1 MGLSLHCMGNL
12 SPIKLPLENFDLLH
26 IKSLGLRSL
35 LTGQLTGVLTVEMH
49 DYPSPLQKILV
60 VHLLSSAWNALLFW
74 FSVYLL
80 LLKPKAVAKN
90 RVRAPT
96 FKS

>member
-12 SPIKLPLENFDLLH
+12 SPIKLPLENFDLFH

-35 LTGQLTGVLTVEMH
+35 LTGQLTGVLTLEMH

-60 VHLLSSAWNALLFW
+60 VHLLSAKSKPCLPSSYPAGLHLSASWSTAGPESWHF
-74 FSVYLL
+74 
-80 LLKPKAVAKN
+80 
-90 RVRAPT
+90 
-96 FKS
+96 